1 MVSNSIM
8 KFLVIVKGFSFIL
21 VVCDV
26 ITALGVTSVGSRK
39 RDLLLLLN

>member
-1 MVSNSIM
+1 M

-26 ITALGVTSVGSRK
+26 IPALGGGIAKERFTASPKLVGC
-39 RDLLLLLN
+39 